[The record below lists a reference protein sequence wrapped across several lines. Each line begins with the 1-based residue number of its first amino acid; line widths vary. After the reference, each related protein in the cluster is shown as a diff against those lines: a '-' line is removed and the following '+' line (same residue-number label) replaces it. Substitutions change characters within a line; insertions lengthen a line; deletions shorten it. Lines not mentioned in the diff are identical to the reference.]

1 MFLGAVL
8 VTGFANAAIFAYLS
22 GATFVLQGVYGLS
35 PQGYSFAFGLNSLGF
50 MVFGFIAGRTSERW
64 SPRGVLA
71 TGLAM
76 VLAGAAGVLV
86 TGAAQLPLPAIV
98 ISLFV
103 MVSGVAVTTP
113 PATSLALENHPD
125 VAGSASSLLGLARF
139 GFGAVAAPLVGVAG
153 AGTAVPLGG
162 VALAAAACAV
172 GGYALIGHPAR
183 AAA

>member
-1 MFLGAVL
+1 M
-8 VTGFANAAIFAYLS
+8 
-22 GATFVLQGVYGLS
+22 
-35 PQGYSFAFGLNSLGF
+35 
-50 MVFGFIAGRTSERW
+50 
-64 SPRGVLA
+64 
-71 TGLAM
+71 
-76 VLAGAAGVLV
+76 
-86 TGAAQLPLPAIV
+86 

-183 AAA
+183 AAASTLRVHAHVVRDQAGEVAQGSPLR

>member
-1 MFLGAVL
+1 MVRLGDGPDDGQAE
-8 VTGFANAAIFAYLS
+8 
-22 GATFVLQGVYGLS
+22 
-35 PQGYSFAFGLNSLGF
+35 
-50 MVFGFIAGRTSERW
+50 AG
-64 SPRGVLA
+64 
-71 TGLAM
+71 
-76 VLAGAAGVLV
+76 AGVLV

-98 ISLFV
+98 VSLFV

-172 GGYALIGHPAR
+172 GGYALVGHRAR